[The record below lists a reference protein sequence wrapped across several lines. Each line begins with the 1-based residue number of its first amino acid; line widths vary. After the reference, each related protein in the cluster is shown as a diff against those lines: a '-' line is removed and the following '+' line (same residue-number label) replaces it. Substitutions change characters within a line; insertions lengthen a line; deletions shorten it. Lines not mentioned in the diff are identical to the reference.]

1 MAAPGF
7 GKELFSNLKVELP
20 GQLPAY
26 LKGQR
31 WFGGKARELRGA
43 EVVDFITLERDALHA
58 LIVMV
63 KVEYEGGGGDLY
75 SVPLVVSKDPGS
87 NLRGEPGAPGVSKDA
102 GSNFKGEAGTSGRDP
117 GSNLK
122 GEPGAPG
129 VSKDAGSNFKGEAG
143 TSGRDPGPPSGG
155 AAVLTVSGRG
165 GGGAA
170 TLSDALK
177 NETFLSVLLDA
188 IERGLV
194 FTGEAGELVTSRTH
208 ALSMQETGAAGS
220 LRPRAIT
227 AEQSN
232 SSVAYGDRLILKF
245 YRRLEE
251 GVNPDLEVGGFL
263 TEKAHYQHTP
273 QLLGAL
279 EYRGVRGLR
288 MTQGILQGFVPN
300 QGDAWQYTMKS
311 ISNFYNEVR
320 RDSEGSVAASEN
332 DAARSLIAPF
342 LESVELLARRTA
354 ELHLALVSPAAATEP
369 DFAPEAFDDKFQ
381 GSFEDALLE
390 LTNRIF
396 GQLRHAQDRLPENAK
411 PKAEK
416 VLASEPQIIE
426 RFHAALSRPIRAV
439 RTRIHGDY
447 HLGQVLYT
455 GADFVIID
463 FEGEPARPLSQRRL
477 KRSPLQDVAGM
488 LRSFHYAAHA
498 PLLASTGSVNVDDS
512 NREKLNGWAEVWAKW
527 VSDRY
532 LEKYLRT
539 SRGAEYLP
547 PSREEIMALLQL
559 HVLEKAVYELG
570 YELNNRP
577 GWVAIPLEG
586 ICKTLESSNL

>member
-1 MAAPGF
+1 MAAPDF
-7 GKELFSNLKVELP
+7 GRDMFSNLKTELS

-31 WFGGKARELRGA
+31 WFGAKARELRGT

-58 LIVMV
+58 LVVMV
-63 KVEYEGGGGDLY
+63 KVEYEGGGADLY
-75 SVPLVVSKDPGS
+75 SVPLVVSKDA
-87 NLRGEPGAPGVSKDA
+87 GA
-102 GSNFKGEAGTSGRDP
+102 
-117 GSNLK
+117 K

-129 VSKDAGSNFKGEAG
+129 KN
-143 TSGRDPGPPSGG
+143 P
-155 AAVLTVSGRG
+155 AVLTVSGRNG
-165 GGGAA
+165 GETA

-177 NETFLSVLLDA
+177 NETFLSLLLDA

-194 FTGEAGELVTSRTH
+194 FTGEAGELVTLRTR
-208 ALSMQETGAAGS
+208 ALSLQETGAAGS

-245 YRRLEE
+245 FRRLEE
-251 GVNPDLEVGGFL
+251 GVNPDLEMCGFL

-279 EYRGVRGLR
+279 EYRGARGPCI
-288 MTQGILQGFVPN
+288 TQGILQGFVPN

-311 ISNFYNEVR
+311 ISHFYNEVGK
-320 RDSEGSVAASEN
+320 SSAQGPAAASQN
-332 DAARSLIAPF
+332 HAARASIAPF
-342 LESVELLARRTA
+342 LESVGLLARRTA
-354 ELHLALVSPAAATEP
+354 ELHLALASSAAATEP
-369 DFAPEAFDDKFQ
+369 DFAAEPFDDKFQ
-381 GSFEDALLE
+381 RSFEDALLE

-396 GQLRHAQDRLPENAK
+396 GELRHAKDRLPENAK
-411 PKAEK
+411 PKVEK
-416 VLASEPQIIE
+416 ALASEPQIIE
-426 RFHAALSRPIRAV
+426 RFHAALSKPIRAV
-439 RTRIHGDY
+439 RTRIHGDF

-477 KRSPLQDVAGM
+477 KRSPLQDTAGM

-512 NREKLNGWAEVWAKW
+512 SREKLNGWAEVWAKW

-532 LEKYLRT
+532 LDEYLKT
-539 SRGAEYLP
+539 TRGAEFLP

-577 GWVAIPLEG
+577 DWVAIPLEG
-586 ICKTLESSNL
+586 ISKTLESSNL

>member
-7 GKELFSNLKVELP
+7 GKDMFSNLKAELP

-31 WFGGKARELRGA
+31 WFGAKARELRA
-43 EVVDFITLERDALHA
+43 TEVVDFIALERDALHA

-63 KVEYEGGGGDLY
+63 KVEYEGGGADLY
-75 SVPLVVSKDPGS
+75 SVPLVVAKDSDPKKDPGS
-87 NLRGEPGAPGVSKDA
+87 NLNGEPGAPGKDSD
-102 GSNFKGEAGTSGRDP
+102 SNVG
-117 GSNLK
+117 
-122 GEPGAPG
+122 PGAPER
-129 VSKDAGSNFKGEAG
+129 SL
-143 TSGRDPGPPSGG
+143 
-155 AAVLTVSGRG
+155 AALTVSGRISG
-165 GGGAA
+165 ETL

-177 NETFLSVLLDA
+177 NETFLSLLLDA

-194 FTGEAGELVTSRTH
+194 FTGEAGELVTSHTH

-245 YRRLEE
+245 FRRLEE
-251 GVNPDLEVGGFL
+251 GENPDLEVGGFL

-279 EYRGVRGLR
+279 EYRGARGVR

-311 ISNFYNEVR
+311 ISNFYNEVGK
-320 RDSEGSVAASEN
+320 SLAESSVADLQN
-332 DAARSLIAPF
+332 NAARASIATF
-342 LESVELLARRTA
+342 LESVGLLARRTA
-354 ELHLALVSPAAATEP
+354 ELHLALASPAAATEA
-369 DFAPEAFDDKFQ
+369 DFAPEPFDDKFQ
-381 GSFEDALLE
+381 RGFEDALLE

-396 GQLRHAQDRLPENAK
+396 GQLRHAQDRLPENAR
-411 PKAEK
+411 PKVEK
-416 VLASEPQIIE
+416 VLASELEIIE
-426 RFHAALSRPIRAV
+426 RFRAALSKPIRAV

-498 PLLASTGSVNVDDS
+498 PLLAATGSVNVDDS
-512 NREKLNGWAEVWAKW
+512 NREKLKGWAEVWAKW
-527 VSDRY
+527 VSERY
-532 LEKYLRT
+532 LDEYLKT
-539 SRGAEYLP
+539 ALGAEFLP
-547 PSREEIMALLQL
+547 PSREEIIGLLQL

-586 ICKTLESSNL
+586 IFKTLES

>member
-1 MAAPGF
+1 MAASGFGF
-7 GKELFSNLKVELP
+7 GKDMFSNLKTELP
-20 GQLPAY
+20 AQLPPY

-31 WFGGKARELRGA
+31 WFGAKARELRA
-43 EVVDFITLERDALHA
+43 TEVVDFITLERDILHA
-58 LIVMV
+58 LIVV
-63 KVEYEGGGGDLY
+63 VNVEYEGGGADLY

-87 NLRGEPGAPGVSKDA
+87 NL
-102 GSNFKGEAGTSGRDP
+102 
-117 GSNLK
+117 K
-122 GEPGAPG
+122 GEPGAP
-129 VSKDAGSNFKGEAG
+129 SAGPASVTNP
-143 TSGRDPGPPSGG
+143 TS
-155 AAVLTVSGRG
+155 VLTVSGRG
-165 GGGAA
+165 GGETVAL
-170 TLSDALK
+170 TDALK
-177 NETFLSVLLDA
+177 NETFLSFLLDA

-194 FTGEAGELVTSRTH
+194 FTGESGELVTSRTH
-208 ALSMQETGAAGS
+208 ALSLQETGAAGS

-232 SSVAYGDRLILKF
+232 SSVAYGDRLMLKF
-245 YRRLEE
+245 FRRLEE

-279 EYRGVRGLR
+279 EYRGARGLL

-300 QGDAWQYTMKS
+300 QGDAWQYTMKA
-311 ISNFYNEVR
+311 ISNFYNEVGK
-320 RDSEGSVAASEN
+320 SSANGPAAELGRE
-332 DAARSLIAPF
+332 AARALIAPF
-342 LESVELLARRTA
+342 LESVGLLARRTA
-354 ELHLALVSPAAATEP
+354 ELHLALASPAAAIEP
-369 DFAPEAFDDKFQ
+369 DFAPEPFDDKFQ
-381 GSFEDALLE
+381 RSFEDALLE

-396 GQLRHAQDRLPENAK
+396 RQLRRSQDRLPENAK
-411 PKAEK
+411 PKVEK
-416 VLASEPQIIE
+416 VLGSEPQIIE
-426 RFHAALSRPIRAV
+426 RFHAALSSPIRAV

-527 VSDRY
+527 VSERY
-532 LEKYLRT
+532 LEEYLKT
-539 SRGAEYLP
+539 ARGAEFLP
-547 PSREEIMALLQL
+547 PSREQIMALLEL

-586 ICKTLESSNL
+586 ISKTLAPSNS

>member
-1 MAAPGF
+1 MFMAAPGF
-7 GKELFSNLKVELP
+7 GKDMFSNLKTELP
-20 GQLPAY
+20 AQLPAY

-31 WFGGKARELRGA
+31 WFGAKARELRA
-43 EVVDFITLERDALHA
+43 TEVVDFIALERDVLNAV
-58 LIVMV
+58 IVV
-63 KVEYEGGGGDLY
+63 VNVEYEGGGADLY
-75 SVPLVVSKDPGS
+75 SVPLVVRKEPGS
-87 NLRGEPGAPGVSKDA
+87 NHEPGA
-102 GSNFKGEAGTSGRDP
+102 SGRDI
-117 GSNLK
+117 S
-122 GEPGAPG
+122 
-129 VSKDAGSNFKGEAG
+129 SM
-143 TSGRDPGPPSGG
+143 
-155 AAVLTVSGRG
+155 LTVSGRG
-165 GGGAA
+165 GGETT

-177 NETFLSVLLDA
+177 NETFLSFLLDA

-194 FTGEAGELVTSRTH
+194 FAGEAGELVTSRTH

-245 YRRLEE
+245 FRRLEE
-251 GVNPDLEVGGFL
+251 GINPDLEMCGFL

-279 EYRGVRGLR
+279 EYRGARGLR

-311 ISNFYNEVR
+311 ISNFYNEVGK
-320 RDSEGSVAASEN
+320 SSVTGFVVESQNDRVRAS
-332 DAARSLIAPF
+332 IAPF
-342 LESVELLARRTA
+342 LESVGLLARRTA
-354 ELHLALVSPAAATEP
+354 ELHLALVSAAAVAEA
-369 DFAPEAFDDKFQ
+369 DFAPEPFDDKFQ
-381 GSFEDALLE
+381 RSFEDALLE
-390 LTNRIF
+390 LTNRVF
-396 GQLRHAQDRLPENAK
+396 RQLRQAQDRLPENAK
-411 PKAEK
+411 PKVEK
-416 VLASEPQIIE
+416 VLGSEPQIME
-426 RFHAALSRPIRAV
+426 RFHAALSGPIRAV

-498 PLLASTGSVNVDDS
+498 PLLASTGSVNVDDG

-527 VSDRY
+527 VSERFLDEY
-532 LEKYLRT
+532 LKT
-539 SRGAEYLP
+539 ARGAQFLP

-577 GWVAIPLEG
+577 EWVAIPLEG
-586 ICKTLESSNL
+586 ISKTLGS

>member
-7 GKELFSNLKVELP
+7 GKDMFFNLKTELP
-20 GQLPAY
+20 AQLPAY

-31 WFGGKARELRGA
+31 WFGAKARELRA
-43 EVVDFITLERDALHA
+43 TEVVDFITLQRDSLHA
-58 LIVMV
+58 LIVV
-63 KVEYEGGGGDLY
+63 VNVEYEGGGADLY
-75 SVPLVVSKDPGS
+75 SVPLVVSK
-87 NLRGEPGAPGVSKDA
+87 E
-102 GSNFKGEAGTSGRDP
+102 P

-122 GEPGAPG
+122 GEPGVPSAEPAS
-129 VSKDAGSNFKGEAG
+129 VTNP
-143 TSGRDPGPPSGG
+143 TS
-155 AAVLTVSGRG
+155 ALTVSGRG
-165 GGGAA
+165 GGEAM
-170 TLSDALK
+170 TLTDALK
-177 NETFLSVLLDA
+177 NETFLSFLLDA

-245 YRRLEE
+245 FRRLEE

-279 EYRGVRGLR
+279 EYRGARGLL

-300 QGDAWQYTMKS
+300 QGDAWQYTMKA
-311 ISNFYNEVR
+311 ISNFYNEVGN
-320 RDSEGSVAASEN
+320 SLPGAFVADPQN
-332 DAARSLIAPF
+332 DDARELIAPF
-342 LESVELLARRTA
+342 VESVGLLARRTA
-354 ELHLALVSPAAATEP
+354 ELHLALVSPAAAKEP
-369 DFAPEAFDDKFQ
+369 DFAPEPFDDNFQ
-381 GSFEDALLE
+381 RSFEDALLE

-396 GQLRHAQDRLPENAK
+396 RQLRYAQDRLPENAK
-411 PKAEK
+411 SKAEK

-426 RFHAALSRPIRAV
+426 RFHAALSSPIRAV

-498 PLLASTGSVNVDDS
+498 PLLASTGSVNVDDR
-512 NREKLNGWAEVWAKW
+512 NRAKLNGWAEVWAKW
-527 VSDRY
+527 VSQRY
-532 LEKYLRT
+532 LEEYLKT
-539 SRGAEYLP
+539 ARGAEFLP
-547 PSREEIMALLQL
+547 PSREQIMALLQL

-586 ICKTLESSNL
+586 ISKTLEPSNLEGRTQHRETD

>member
-1 MAAPGF
+1 MFMATPGF
-7 GKELFSNLKVELP
+7 GKELFSNLKTELP

-26 LKGQR
+26 LRGQR
-31 WFGGKARELRGA
+31 WFGGKARELRGT
-43 EVVDFITLERDALHA
+43 EVVDFVTLERDALHA

-75 SVPLVVSKDPGS
+75 SVPLIVSK
-87 NLRGEPGAPGVSKDA
+87 
-102 GSNFKGEAGTSGRDP
+102 DP

-129 VSKDAGSNFKGEAG
+129 VNPGVNK
-143 TSGRDPGPPSGG
+143 DPGPPSGG
-155 AAVLTVSGRG
+155 AAALMVSGRG
-165 GGGAA
+165 GGEAA
-170 TLSDALK
+170 TFSDALK

-245 YRRLEE
+245 FRRLEE
-251 GVNPDLEVGGFL
+251 GVNPDLEMCGFL
-263 TEKAHYQHTP
+263 TEKAQYQHTP

-279 EYRGVRGLR
+279 EYRGARGLG

-311 ISNFYNEVR
+311 ISSFYNEVGKN
-320 RDSEGSVAASEN
+320 SAEGSVADSQSE
-332 DAARSLIAPF
+332 AARELIPPF
-342 LESVELLARRTA
+342 LESVGLLARRTA

-369 DFAPEAFDDKFQ
+369 DFAPEPFDDKFQ
-381 GSFEDALLE
+381 RSFEDTLLE

-411 PKAEK
+411 AKVEK

-426 RFHAALSRPIRAV
+426 RFHAALSSPIRAV

-498 PLLASTGSVNVDDS
+498 PLLASTGSVNVDES
-512 NREKLNGWAEVWAKW
+512 NREKLNGWAEVWSKW

-532 LEKYLRT
+532 LEEYLRT

-586 ICKTLESSNL
+586 ICKTLEASSL

>member
-7 GKELFSNLKVELP
+7 GKDMVSNLKTELP
-20 GQLPAY
+20 AQLPAY

-31 WFGGKARELRGA
+31 WFGAKAREVRA
-43 EVVDFITLERDALHA
+43 TEVVDFVTLERDGLHA
-58 LIVMV
+58 LVVVV
-63 KVEYEGGGGDLY
+63 KAEYEGGGTDFY
-75 SVPLVVSKDPGS
+75 SLPLVVAKDSDRKKDP
-87 NLRGEPGAPGVSKDA
+87 A
-102 GSNFKGEAGTSGRDP
+102 
-117 GSNLK
+117 SNLK

-129 VSKDAGSNFKGEAG
+129 AK
-143 TSGRDPGPPSGG
+143 
-155 AAVLTVSGRG
+155 LTVSGRG
-165 GGGAA
+165 GGEAI
-170 TLSDALK
+170 TLTDALK
-177 NETFLSVLLDA
+177 NEAFLSFLLDA

-194 FTGEAGELVTSRTH
+194 FTGEVGELVTSRTN

-245 YRRLEE
+245 FRRLEE
-251 GVNPDLEVGGFL
+251 GVNPDLEMGGFL

-279 EYRGVRGLR
+279 EYRGARGLG

-311 ISNFYNEVR
+311 ISAFYNEVGKN
-320 RDSEGSVAASEN
+320 SAEGDVGNSRN
-332 DAARSLIAPF
+332 DTARALIAPF
-342 LESVELLARRTA
+342 LESVGLLARRTA
-354 ELHLALVSPAAATEP
+354 ELHLALVSPAAAAEP
-369 DFAPEAFDDKFQ
+369 DFAPEPFDDTFQ
-381 GSFEDALLE
+381 RGFEDALLE

-396 GQLRHAQDRLPENAK
+396 WQLRHAHDRLPENAK
-411 PKAEK
+411 PKVQR

-426 RFHAALSRPIRAV
+426 RFHAARSKPIRAV

-498 PLLASTGSVNVDDS
+498 PLLASTGSVNVDAR

-527 VSDRY
+527 VSERY
-532 LEKYLRT
+532 LDEYLKT
-539 SRGAEYLP
+539 ALGAEFLP
-547 PSREEIMALLQL
+547 PSREQIMALLEL